1 MRYSKIKTELFK
13 RNRVKLIGM
22 LEKDS
27 IAVIHSNDQMV
38 RSGDQY
44 FPFRQNSD
52 LFYLS
57 GIEQEMT
64 ILLINPGH
72 HEADKRTMLFLRKP
86 EPKLET
92 WEGKKLDK
100 KFAAEISGISA
111 IFWLE
116 EFESVSRPLI
126 LGAGNIY
133 FNIPE
138 LEKFKQE
145 YPLRDDRMMQE
156 MKKVYPSH
164 EIKRLAPLMSGLRL
178 VKEPEEM
185 ELIKEA
191 IRITGGGLKRVLG
204 FVKPGMHEYE
214 IEAELSH
221 EFIRQGCGGHAYPPI
236 IASGG
241 NACMLHYIKNDQ
253 VCREGDLLLMDFGA
267 EYANYAAD
275 CTRTIPVNGKFT
287 ARQRELYDACLRVFR
302 GARSLMKP
310 GTTIDKINEGVGKL
324 WEEEHIKLGLYT
336 GDELKRQSPENPI
349 HRKYYPHGT
358 AHFMGL
364 DVHDVGG
371 KLEVLKEGMV
381 LTCEPGIY
389 LVEESTGI
397 RLENDIL
404 ITGDGNMDL
413 MEVYPMEAEEIED
426 LMNQQR
432 V

>member
-1 MRYSKIKTELFK
+1 MRYSKIEPGLFK
-13 RNRVKLIGM
+13 RNREKLIGK
-22 LEKDS
+22 LEKS
-27 IAVIHSNDQMV
+27 SVAIIHSNDQMV
-38 RSGDQY
+38 RSGDLY
-44 FPFRQNSD
+44 YPYRQNSD
-52 LFYLS
+52 LFYLC

-64 ILLINPGH
+64 VLLICPGH
-72 HEADKRTMLFLRKP
+72 QDPAKRALLFLRKP

-92 WEGKKLDK
+92 WEGRKLDK
-100 KFAAEISGISA
+100 KSAVEISGITA
-111 IFWLE
+111 IHWLDD
-116 EFESVSRPLI
+116 FESVSRPLI
-126 LGAGNIY
+126 LGVSNIY
-133 FNIPE
+133 FNVPE
-138 LEKFKQE
+138 LEKFKPE
-145 YPLRDDRMMQE
+145 YPLRDERMMQE

-164 EIKRLAPLMSGLRL
+164 EIKRLAPLMTGLRL
-178 VKEPEEM
+178 IKEPEEL
-185 ELIKEA
+185 ELIKES

-221 EFIRQGCGGHAYPPI
+221 EFIRLGCGGHAYPPI

-253 VCREGDLLLMDFGA
+253 VCRDGDLLLMDFGA

-287 ARQRELYDACLRVFR
+287 ARQRELYDACLRVFQ
-302 GARSLMKP
+302 GARSLIRP
-310 GTTIDKINEGVGKL
+310 GTTIDKINEGVGRL

-336 GDELKRQSPENPI
+336 VAELRKQSKESPL

-358 AHFMGL
+358 THFMGL

-413 MEVYPMEAEEIED
+413 MEDYPMEAEEIED